1 MGVLDDLKDK
11 ANAGLGKIE
20 DGIDAGKKLV
30 GEGVDWT
37 TNKIGD
43 GLDYVGADG
52 AADAV
57 EDWGDDVASDLGATP
72 GEQQLGETEEANEL
86 VHGNPD
92 RIRASAKH
100 LKDFHRAFDQVSSG
114 MRKVD
119 SSGWAGEGGDAFRK
133 KFGVHPAKWAQAADA
148 CEKASGALDTYA
160 DTVKWAQGKAK
171 DAVELYKKGKKASED
186 AVEAYNK
193 RVDAYNAKIKANE
206 DPGPRPEPFQ
216 DPGKA
221 DIEKAR
227 ETLAEARKQRNT
239 AAGDAQSKVKAALAH
254 APAEPPPLDRLG
266 SNLVDGY
273 QAYNTELTHLG
284 GGVLKGAAGLVN
296 FARGL
301 NPTDPYNLTHP
312 AAYME
317 NVSMT
322 LSGLASTAA
331 HPERIVT
338 TAIDGFKKDP
348 SEFLGRL
355 IPELIGTKGA
365 GLVRSGTRLG
375 LRGAERAA
383 IPEGGTPARR
393 TATKEPH
400 TENPRE
406 KVENDP
412 SDPVD
417 LVTGTMYLPQTDIT
431 LPGTLPLVFTRRLES
446 GSRLGRWFGASWTS
460 TLDQRLE
467 IDAEGVIFVTE
478 DGLLLTYPHPAPGVP
493 TLPTHGTRRWPLD
506 RTDEGYTITDPY
518 TGRTW
523 HFTDQ
528 TPDRSVLEQIDDRNG
543 NWITFEHTPDGTP
556 LAVTSS
562 GGYRL
567 TLTVQDDRVT
577 TLFLA
582 GAAPDGSD
590 QEIKRYAYSEN
601 GDLTQVFNSSGP
613 AITFAYDDRGRVTSW
628 TDSNDRSYT
637 YVYDDRDR
645 CIAEGGEAGHMALRL
660 TYDEKDP
667 VTGHRVT
674 TATTGEGHTRRYLI
688 DAADQVIAET
698 DPLGHV
704 TRFTRDRFGRVLT
717 RTDPLGHR
725 TAYTYDES
733 GNMLSVERPD
743 GRAFTVEY
751 AAFGKPSRVRGTD
764 GSTTRH
770 TYDDRGNRLTSTT
783 AAGNITRFTYDA
795 SGRLTSVTDPMGGA
809 TTVRCDTSGLP
820 VEVTDPRGGATRYER
835 DPFGRPTVITDTL
848 GAATRLQWSVDGLLL
863 RRTHPDGTGESW
875 DYDGEGNCTRY
886 TDQLAGVT
894 HFEYTHFDLLSART
908 DPNGSRHEFAHDSE
922 LRLTRV
928 TNPKGL
934 TWRYVYG
941 PAGDLISETDFD
953 GRAVTYTHDP
963 AGRLT
968 SRTDALGRTT
978 AFERDAIGQVVRKD
992 VDGRITRYTYD
1003 VTDRLAEASAPDSL
1017 LTILRDTHGR
1027 VVSETVDGRE
1037 TRYTY
1042 DAMGR
1047 PASRVTPTGATTT
1060 WSYDESGR
1068 RVALVAEGGTIRHE
1082 FDASGRE
1089 LKRRIGQ
1096 FATLENTF
1104 DPLGRITAQF
1114 VRGDE
1119 GRTVQSRVYSYRADS
1134 HLTSVDDGLTGTR
1147 HFELDPLGQVTAVR
1161 AADWTETYVYDS
1173 AGNQTSATWPEHHPH
1188 HEETGERTYTGTL
1201 LTRAGRVRY
1210 EHDALGRTTLRQRTR
1225 LSRKPET
1232 WRYSWDAEDRL
1243 VQAIT
1248 PDGTVWRY
1256 TYDPLGRRTA
1266 KLRMGADG
1274 ESVVEQAIF
1283 TWDGTTLCEQS
1294 THTSGSPHAVVLTWD
1309 HQGLHPVAQTE
1320 RVITSD
1326 TPDDVIAS
1334 RFFAIVTDLVGTP
1347 RELVGLDGEIAWY
1360 MQSTLWG
1367 TTTWNADATTYTP
1380 LRFPGQ
1386 YFDPETGLH
1395 YNYFRHYDPENARY
1409 LTPDPLGLTPAPNPS
1424 SYVPNPL
1431 TWSDS
1436 TGLAP
1441 DMCPTAEAAAERKLK
1456 PGEQYVYRAVM
1467 DNELGDLLEAGQR
1480 RYRNL
1485 GGAEVKYFSSTPE
1498 GAAAYARQAYHMFG
1512 DEGSYTLT
1520 RGIIRTDAI
1529 RPESYIQHL
1538 ADAGGKVDTPM
1549 ALSNDE
1555 IAQIGRVRVLPSMP
1569 IPQ

>member
-171 DAVELYKKGKKASED
+171 DAVELYKKGKKASAD

-348 SEFLGRL
+348 SEFVGRL

-431 LPGTLPLVFTRRLES
+431 LPGTLPLVFTRRLDS
-446 GSRLGRWFGASWTS
+446 GSRLGLWFGPSWTS

-506 RTDEGYTITDPY
+506 RTDEGYTITDPH

-577 TLFLA
+577 TLSLA
-582 GAAPDGSD
+582 GAASDGSD
-590 QEIKRYAYSEN
+590 QEIKRYGYSEN
-601 GDLTQVFNSSGP
+601 GHLTQVFNSSGL
-613 AITFAYDDRGRVTSW
+613 AITFAYDDRGRVTTW

-645 CIAEGGEAGHMALRL
+645 CIAEGGEAGHMVLHL

-717 RTDPLGHR
+717 RTDALGHV
-725 TAYTYDES
+725 TTCGYDEE
-733 GNMLSVERPD
+733 GNIVSVTRAD
-743 GRAFTVEY
+743 GREVSAEY
-751 AAFGKPSRVRGTD
+751 GDFNRLTRIRGTE
-764 GSTTRH
+764 GNTTRH
-770 TYDDRGNRLTSTT
+770 TYDACGNLLTSTT
-783 AAGNITRFTYDA
+783 PTSNTTHFTHDEA
-795 SGRLTSVTDPMGGA
+795 GRLTSVRDPLGH
-809 TTVRCDTSGLP
+809 TTTIHCDQRGLP
-820 VEVTDPRGGATRYER
+820 VEITDPLGAVTCYER
-835 DPFGRPTVITDTL
+835 DPFGRPIAMTDPTGLTTHLEWTVEGQL
-848 GAATRLQWSVDGLLL
+848 A
-863 RRTHPDGTGESW
+863 RRIAPDGTSEAW
-875 DYDGEGNCTRY
+875 TYDGEGNCT
-886 TDQLAGVT
+886 THIDPLGGTT
-894 HFEYTHFDLLSART
+894 HFEYTHFDLLTART
-908 DPNGSRHEFAHDSE
+908 APDGARHEFTHDAE
-922 LRLTRV
+922 LRLIRV
-928 TNPKGL
+928 TNPQGL
-934 TWRYVYG
+934 TWDYG
-941 PAGDLISETDFD
+941 YDAAGRLISETDFD
-953 GRAVTYTHDP
+953 DRTLTYLFDP
-963 AGRLT
+963 GSHLV
-968 SRTDALGRTT
+968 SRTNALGETTTFERDVLGRT
-978 AFERDAIGQVVRKD
+978 IRKD
-992 VDGRITRYTYD
+992 AAGRVSTFAYD
-1003 VTDRLAEASAPDSL
+1003 LSDQLAEAVSPDGIR
-1017 LTILRDTHGR
+1017 LTILRDQYGLVRT
-1027 VVSETVDGRE
+1027 ETVDGR
-1037 TRYTY
+1037 TLTY
-1042 DAMGR
+1042 DHDELGR
-1047 PASRVTPTGATTT
+1047 RTGRTTPTGARTT
-1060 WSYDESGR
+1060 WSHDAAGRRTNLIVSGR
-1068 RVALVAEGGTIRHE
+1068 TVDSTYD
-1082 FDASGRE
+1082 DAGRE
-1089 LKRRIGQ
+1089 LTCGIGSFLTLANTYDPMGRLATQTATTDGEILQRRGY
-1096 FATLENTF
+1096 T
-1104 DPLGRITAQF
+1104 
-1114 VRGDE
+1114 
-1119 GRTVQSRVYSYRADS
+1119 YRADGNLAALDD
-1134 HLTSVDDGLTGTR
+1134 HLDGPQTFT
-1147 HFELDPLGQVTAVR
+1147 LDPAGRVTAVH
-1161 AADWTETYVYDS
+1161 ANNWTESYAYDA
-1173 AGNQTSATWPEHHPH
+1173 AGNQTAADWPTTHPGHEAT
-1188 HEETGERTYTGTL
+1188 GDRTYTGTL
-1201 LTRAGRVRY
+1201 ITRAGTVRY
-1210 EHDALGRTTLRQRTR
+1210 EHDALGRVSLRQKPR
-1225 LSRKPET
+1225 LSRKPDT
-1232 WRYSWDAEDRL
+1232 WHYQWDPEDRL
-1243 VQAIT
+1243 TQVTT

-1256 TYDPLGRRTA
+1256 TYDPLGRRTS
-1266 KLRMGADG
+1266 KQRMSADG
-1274 ESVVEQAIF
+1274 ISVTERITF
-1283 TWDGTTLCEQS
+1283 TWDGTALCEQTTS
-1294 THTSGSPHAVVLTWD
+1294 TPDIPNQVTLTWE
-1309 HQGLHPVAQTE
+1309 HRGLRPIAQTE
-1320 RVITSD
+1320 R
-1326 TPDDVIAS
+1326 IAAADAPQIEIDS
-1334 RFFAIVTDLVGTP
+1334 RFFAIITDLVGAP
-1347 RELVGLDGEIAWY
+1347 RELIDEQGDIAWRTRT
-1360 MQSTLWG
+1360 TLWG
-1367 TTTWNADATTYTP
+1367 TTTWNTTARAYTP

-1386 YFDPETGLH
+1386 YYDPETGLH
-1395 YNYFRHYDPENARY
+1395 YNYFRHYDPDNARY
-1409 LTPDPLGLTPAPNPS
+1409 LTPDPLGLSPAPNPAT
-1424 SYVPNPL
+1424 YVHNPH
-1431 TWSDS
+1431 TWGDPL
-1436 TGLAP
+1436 GLAP
-1441 DMCPTAEAAAERKLK
+1441 DAGCPDAPSHKTASSRNEAFRMAKRDLDIPMSQQPDSISRVPMTDRTGQQIMDESHNPVMTREYTFTRNDGSQVIIQDHGYGHYY
-1456 PGEQYVYRAVM
+1456 GEGGV
-1467 DNELGDLLEAGQR
+1467 GDQ
-1480 RYRNL
+1480 
-1485 GGAEVKYFSSTPE
+1485 
-1498 GAAAYARQAYHMFG
+1498 
-1512 DEGSYTLT
+1512 GSHFNV
-1520 RGIIRTDAI
+1520 RPSENPRT
-1529 RPESYIQHL
+1529 
-1538 ADAGGKVDTPM
+1538 GKVPGT
-1549 ALSNDE
+1549 
-1555 IAQIGRVRVLPSMP
+1555 AQHYEY
-1569 IPQ
+1569 

>member
-1 MGVLDDLKDK
+1 MGVLDDLKGK

-556 LAVTSS
+556 LAVTAS

-660 TYDEKDP
+660 TYDEKNP

-717 RTDPLGHR
+717 RTDALGR
-725 TAYTYDES
+725 VTTCGYDEE
-733 GNMLSVERPD
+733 GNMVSVTCPD
-743 GRAFTVEY
+743 GREVSAEY
-751 AAFGKPSRVRGTD
+751 GDFNRLTRIRGAD
-764 GSTTRH
+764 GNTTRH
-770 TYDDRGNRLTSTT
+770 TYDACGNRLTSTT
-783 AAGNITRFTYDA
+783 PTSDTTHFTHDEA
-795 SGRLTSVTDPMGGA
+795 GRLTSVRDPLGHTTTVHCDQRGLPIEITDPLGA
-809 TTVRCDTSGLP
+809 
-820 VEVTDPRGGATRYER
+820 VTCYER
-835 DPFGRPTVITDTL
+835 DPFGRPVTMTDPTGLTTHLEWTVEGQL
-848 GAATRLQWSVDGLLL
+848 A
-863 RRTHPDGTGESW
+863 RRIAPDGTSEAWS
-875 DYDGEGNCTRY
+875 YDGEGNCTTH
-886 TDQLAGVT
+886 TDPLGGTT
-894 HFEYTHFDLLSART
+894 HFEYTHFDLLTART
-908 DPNGSRHEFAHDSE
+908 APDGTRHEFAHDAE
-922 LRLTRV
+922 LRLIRV
-928 TNPKGL
+928 TNPQGL
-934 TWRYVYG
+934 TWDYG
-941 PAGDLISETDFD
+941 YDAAGRLISETDFD
-953 GRAVTYTHDP
+953 DRTLTYVFDP
-963 AGRLT
+963 GSHLV
-968 SRTDALGRTT
+968 SRTNALDETTTFERDVLGRT
-978 AFERDAIGQVVRKD
+978 IRKD
-992 VDGRITRYTYD
+992 AAGRVSTFAYD
-1003 VTDRLAEASAPDSL
+1003 LSDQLAEAVSPDGIR
-1017 LTILRDTHGR
+1017 LTILRDQYGR
-1027 VVSETVDGRE
+1027 VRTETVDGR
-1037 TRYTY
+1037 TLTY
-1042 DAMGR
+1042 DHDELGR
-1047 PASRVTPTGATTT
+1047 RTGRTTPTGARTT
-1060 WSYDESGR
+1060 WSHDAAGRRTNLIVSGR
-1068 RVALVAEGGTIRHE
+1068 TIDSTYD
-1082 FDASGRE
+1082 DAGRE
-1089 LKRRIGQ
+1089 LTCGIGN
-1096 FATLENTF
+1096 FLTLANTYDPMGRLATQ
-1104 DPLGRITAQF
+1104 TATTDGEILQH
-1114 VRGDE
+1114 RGY
-1119 GRTVQSRVYSYRADS
+1119 TYRADGNLAALDD
-1134 HLTSVDDGLTGTR
+1134 HLDGPHTFT
-1147 HFELDPLGQVTAVR
+1147 LDPVGRVTAVQ
-1161 AADWTETYVYDS
+1161 ATNWTESYAYDA
-1173 AGNQTSATWPEHHPH
+1173 AGNQTTADWPTTHPGHEAT
-1188 HEETGERTYTGTL
+1188 GDRTYTGTRI
-1201 LTRAGRVRY
+1201 TRGGTVRY
-1210 EHDALGRTTLRQRTR
+1210 EHDALGRVSLRQKPR
-1225 LSRKPET
+1225 LSRKPDT
-1232 WRYSWDAEDRL
+1232 WHYQWDPEDRL
-1243 VQAIT
+1243 TQVTT

-1256 TYDPLGRRTA
+1256 TYDPLGRRTS
-1266 KLRMGADG
+1266 KQRMSADG
-1274 ESVVEQAIF
+1274 ISVTERITF
-1283 TWDGTTLCEQS
+1283 TWDGTTLCEQTTS
-1294 THTSGSPHAVVLTWD
+1294 TPGIPNQVTLTWE
-1309 HQGLHPVAQTE
+1309 HRGLRPIAQTE
-1320 RVITSD
+1320 R
-1326 TPDDVIAS
+1326 IAAADAPQVEIDS
-1334 RFFAIVTDLVGTP
+1334 RFFAIITDLVGTP
-1347 RELVGLDGEIAWY
+1347 RELIDEQGDIAWRTRT
-1360 MQSTLWG
+1360 TLWG
-1367 TTTWNADATTYTP
+1367 RTTWNTTARAYTP

-1386 YFDPETGLH
+1386 YYDPETGLH
-1395 YNYFRHYDPENARY
+1395 YNYFRHYDPDNARY
-1409 LTPDPLGLTPAPNPS
+1409 LTSDPLGLSPAPNPAT
-1424 SYVPNPL
+1424 YVHNPH
-1431 TWSDS
+1431 TWGDPL
-1436 TGLAP
+1436 GLAP
-1441 DMCPTAEAAAERKLK
+1441 DAGCPDAPSHKTASSRNEAFRMAKRDLDIPMSQQPDSISRVPMTDRTGQQIMDESHNPVMTREYTFTRNDGSQVIIQDHGYGHYY
-1456 PGEQYVYRAVM
+1456 GEGGV
-1467 DNELGDLLEAGQR
+1467 GDQ
-1480 RYRNL
+1480 
-1485 GGAEVKYFSSTPE
+1485 
-1498 GAAAYARQAYHMFG
+1498 
-1512 DEGSYTLT
+1512 GSHFNV
-1520 RGIIRTDAI
+1520 RPSENPRT
-1529 RPESYIQHL
+1529 
-1538 ADAGGKVDTPM
+1538 GKVPGT
-1549 ALSNDE
+1549 
-1555 IAQIGRVRVLPSMP
+1555 AQHYEY
-1569 IPQ
+1569 